1 MVNDVRLLS
10 IIEISISPFFQVTM
24 RQRFT
29 ENATD
34 VLDKHIQLFG
44 ATNAPDFGCNVF
56 VAP

>member
-34 VLDKHIQLFG
+34 VLGKHIQLFG
-44 ATNAPDFGCNVF
+44 ATNTPDFGCNFF

>member
-1 MVNDVRLLS
+1 
-10 IIEISISPFFQVTM
+10 M

-34 VLDKHIQLFG
+34 VLDKNIQLFG
-44 ATNAPDFGCNVF
+44 ATDAPDFGCDVL